1 MDLHSLDIEVT
12 VCTQTSKLLKSH
24 NKYILI
30 LRFYVQWSVVTLV
43 MQSHSL
49 LKTIAHKLS
58 KFNKLWPLPIKDHI
72 QDSLQDKSN

>member
-12 VCTQTSKLLKSH
+12 VCKQTSKLLKSH

-30 LRFYVQWSVVTLV
+30 LRFYVQWSVVIV